1 MARRPVACRIARR
14 FKPSFNP
21 SRNPPFRPSRP
32 PRKRQRPSRH
42 AGRSASGQHTS
53 GQRAPCPQ
61 RTLRGRPTHPPSA
74 MQAAL
79 RPPRRPGYRPH
90 TSRTPAA
97 SGSHDARLAA
107 AASMA
112 RFRRNALLFQEQIK
126 GPENAPVARFD
137 GLGCYRIGSENALV
151 FSVRAAAGA
160 CWRRIGSGFGAALG
174 RLARAGQGAGRA
186 AAVWRLGACP
196 GPVRKL
202 AGTRFLLQKQ
212 EQIKGPENAPIARF
226 DGLGCY
232 RIGSENALVFIVRA
246 ASKTGWAAGLAAGLA
261 A

>member
-14 FKPSFNP
+14 FKPSP
-21 SRNPPFRPSRP
+21 QPQPAVQAQQAAPQAAAPKPPCRP
-32 PRKRQRPSRH
+32 KRQRPAH
-42 AGRSASGQHTS
+42 
-53 GQRAPCPQ
+53 QRLA
-61 RTLRGRPTHPPSA
+61 R
-74 MQAAL
+74 AL
-79 RPPRRPGYRPH
+79 
-90 TSRTPAA
+90 PAA
-97 SGSHDARLAA
+97 HAAGQQPAPPTGHASRSSPPAPPGLSPAHQPPAVRMDARLAA

-126 GPENAPVARFD
+126 GPENAPIARFD

-160 CWRRIGSGFGAALG
+160 CWRRIGSGFLAAFW
-174 RLARAGQGAGRA
+174 RLWGGWRAQGRA
-186 AAVWRLGACP
+186 QAVLPPCGVWGPAP

-202 AGTRFLLQKQ
+202 AGAPVLLQKQ

-232 RIGSENALVFIVRA
+232 RIGSENALVFSVRA